1 MMAPQSQMGVALSE
15 LLDGILPVQAREDRT
30 ISDIALDSR
39 DVGPGTCFFALK
51 GARANGMAFAAEAV
65 ARGATAIVVE
75 ENEPVLHF
83 AIPVFELADV
93 RGHLGEIARRFFD
106 DPSAAVHV
114 LAITGTNG
122 KSTVAHIAAQAVDEL
137 GETCGYIGTLGAGR
151 VDQLTSIGM
160 TTPDIITLN
169 RWLAR
174 LRAENVG
181 FVALEASS
189 HALDQDRLSGLT
201 LGAAA
206 FTNLGHDHLDYHG
219 DIEAYAEVKRHLFTH
234 KGLATA
240 IVNVDDPVGVGI
252 ASSIGPHIELW
263 TCSTN
268 RSEAES
274 RARVTGT
281 EVESMRDGVRFT
293 LRHAKRAARI
303 ESTLLG
309 RFNVDNLLIAAAY
322 LLSLGHALERICTAL
337 SRVRRVPGRM
347 ELCGTTPTGARVFV
361 DYAHS
366 PDSLLAALTA
376 LRDTGAQRLV
386 LVFGC
391 GGERDHS
398 KRPVMGE
405 IAECYADQVIVT
417 ADNPRG
423 EHNAD
428 IARDIVSGMHSPAA
442 VRIIHDR
449 AEAIRTA
456 IGAASADD
464 IVLVAGKGHEVIQ
477 EHDGVRTP
485 FSDRS
490 EVEQAL
496 SEDDS

>member
-1 MMAPQSQMGVALSE
+1 MMAPQSQMGVALSV
-15 LLDGILPVQAREDRT
+15 LLDGILPVQAQEDRT
-30 ISDIALDSR
+30 ISDIALNSR

-65 ARGATAIVVE
+65 ARGAAAIVAE
-75 ENEPVLHF
+75 ENEPALHF
-83 AIPVFELADV
+83 AIPVFEMANL
-93 RGHLGEIARRFFD
+93 RGYLGEIARRFFD

-114 LAITGTNG
+114 FAITGTNG
-122 KSTVAHIAAQAVDEL
+122 KSTVAHIAAQAVNEM
-137 GETCGYIGTLGAGR
+137 GETGGYIGTLGAGR
-151 VDQLTSIGM
+151 LDQLTTIGM

-174 LRAENVG
+174 LRGENVG

-219 DIEAYAEVKRHLFTH
+219 DIEAYAEIKQRLFSH

-240 IVNVDDPVGVGI
+240 IVNVDDPVGARI
-252 ASSIGPHIELW
+252 ASSIDPQVDLW

-268 RSEAES
+268 RSEGKGQ
-274 RARVTGT
+274 ARITGT
-281 EVESMRDGVRFT
+281 EVEALHDGVRFT
-293 LRHAKRAARI
+293 LRHANHTASI
-303 ESTLLG
+303 ESTLPG

-322 LLSLGHALERICTAL
+322 LLSLGHAHERICAAL

-347 ELCGTTPTGARVFV
+347 ELCGTTPAGARVFV

-376 LRDTGAQRLV
+376 LREAGAQRLI

-398 KRPVMGE
+398 KRPAMGE
-405 IAECYADQVIVT
+405 IAECHADQVIVT

-423 EHNAD
+423 EQNAD
-428 IARDIVSGMHSPAA
+428 IAREIISGMQSPAA
-442 VRIIHDR
+442 VSIIHDR

-456 IGAASADD
+456 IEAASAND
-464 IVLVAGKGHEVIQ
+464 IVLLAGKGHEVIQ

-485 FSDRS
+485 FSDRL
-490 EVEQAL
+490 EVEQVL
-496 SEDDS
+496 SENE